1 MIKYHAQFLLDKEKD
16 NPTAKLR
23 YRIKWD
29 KNIVAFNVGYR
40 IEIDKWSKDT
50 QRCKINTSHG
60 SKKIPASII
69 NRKIQDYEQACEKVF
84 SIFYLEGKVPSADEF
99 RRVFNTEI
107 GREVKEKRGETF
119 FEIYDLFMEEE
130 GKKNQWSKTTIR
142 KMTTQ
147 KNNLLLFNPALSF
160 SAITEKTLIE
170 YQYFLQYSLELRSS
184 TILKKFSYLKRFL
197 KWSKKNNYLTLNEF
211 EEFSPKLKTIQKK
224 IIFLTQK
231 ELQQVREYEIP
242 STKKHLEKIR
252 DVFLFLCFTG
262 LRYSD
267 VANLKKA
274 DVKDNSIEVTTL
286 KTTDSLII
294 ELNKHSKSI
303 LDKYKEDIFL
313 KDTKMALPVIS
324 NQKMNHNLKELMK
337 LAGIDEQI
345 RVTYYKGN
353 KRIDKIVPK
362 YELIGTHAGRRTF
375 ICNALSL
382 GIPPQIIM
390 KWTGHSD
397 YDEMKP
403 YIDIADETKAN
414 AMDRFNLL

>member
-23 YRIKWD
+23 YRIKWE

-60 SKKIPASII
+60 TKKIPASII

-130 GKKNQWSKTTIR
+130 GKKNLWTISTFKKMKTQRNHLYEFDPNI
-142 KMTTQ
+142 
-147 KNNLLLFNPALSF
+147 SF
-160 SAITEKTLIE
+160 SAISESMLID
-170 YQYFLQYSLELRSS
+170 YQYFLQHSLGFKNS
-184 TILKKFSYLKRFL
+184 TILKQFSFL
-197 KWSKKNNYLTLNEF
+197 KWFLRWCKKKNYLNTNVF
-211 EEFSPKLKTIQKK
+211 EDFKPKLKTTQKK
-224 IIFLTQK
+224 IIFLTQT
-231 ELQQVREYEIP
+231 ELRQVIDFEIP
-242 STKKHLEKIR
+242 ANKNHLERIR

-267 VANLKKA
+267 VANLKKS
-274 DVKDNSIEVTTL
+274 DVKDNHIEITTI

-294 ELNKHSKSI
+294 ELNKHSEYI
-303 LDKYKEDIFL
+303 LDKYKNDIFN
-313 KDTKMALPVIS
+313 KENDTALPVIS
-324 NQKMNHNLKELMK
+324 NQKMNVYLKELMK
-337 LAGIDEQI
+337 LIGIDEPI
-345 RVTYYKGN
+345 RETYYMGN

-382 GIPPQIIM
+382 GIP
-390 KWTGHSD
+390 SSSCN
-397 YDEMKP
+397 E
-403 YIDIADETKAN
+403 
-414 AMDRFNLL
+414 MDRT